1 MVFEQIGGRPPP
13 LCLCVPLS
21 YINGFSPFHIFILD
35 TDVPTFQYGS
45 KEMLLKILFKTDT
58 DVAGNGLRRA
68 DIIFVKFFT
77 PAQFQDFENLP
88 EKSA

>member
-1 MVFEQIGGRPPP
+1 MIYKYKRDNESSESHVAQCSKVGAIWLISKFA
-13 LCLCVPLS
+13 
-21 YINGFSPFHIFILD
+21 NIF
-35 TDVPTFQYGS
+35 T
-45 KEMLLKILFKTDT
+45 KEMASL
-58 DVAGNGLRRA
+58 NREEP